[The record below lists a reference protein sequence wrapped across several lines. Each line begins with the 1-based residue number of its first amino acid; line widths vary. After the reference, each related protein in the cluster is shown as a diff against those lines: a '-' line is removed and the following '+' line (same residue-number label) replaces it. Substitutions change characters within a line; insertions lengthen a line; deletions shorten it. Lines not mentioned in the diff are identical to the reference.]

1 MSKKV
6 LTAVVTDPHILS
18 LYDAQTGD
26 YDGILYVTSGA
37 IIGNPI
43 VTADKLTVTYTENG
57 LTYMNIYKLSSK
69 NFDRKIQV

>member
-57 LTYMNIYKLSSK
+57 LTYMNIYKLPSK